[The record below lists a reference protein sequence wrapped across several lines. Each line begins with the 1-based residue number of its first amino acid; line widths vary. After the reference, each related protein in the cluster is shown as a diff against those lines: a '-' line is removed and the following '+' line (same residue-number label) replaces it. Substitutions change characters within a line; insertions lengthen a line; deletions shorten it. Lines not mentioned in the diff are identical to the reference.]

1 MTQPRVLIFTA
12 CYNERDNIGPIID
25 QIAASVP
32 YADILVVDDNSPDG
46 TWGVIESKKPHYPQ
60 LVSVK
65 RPGKLGIGSAHKYAL
80 YYAMREGYDKV
91 VTMDADFSH
100 DPGQL
105 PALLAAHRP
114 NTFVTGSRYCEG
126 GTSDYKGYRDIVSR
140 MGNKVARV
148 MLGVR
153 IHELTTYFR
162 VFDVES
168 LRRLPL
174 RLVAASGYSYGVEL
188 IYHLRKAGVELRE
201 VPIHFTDRTRGA
213 SKIPRFQ
220 IFKSALDLCVL
231 GLRRLHPLRDLT
243 PDTFVTDVCA
253 SCGDRV
259 LAMKHSGS
267 GSGAAPDQSRLD
279 SNAYRATSVGER
291 DYPAVFTCLACGL
304 EQVPASQVPAALE
317 VTYEGVVD
325 RIYLQNKYA
334 RERTYRRAFDQ
345 IAPFMPSSPGT
356 MLEVGAYCGLFLKEA
371 ARRGWNGT
379 GVEPSAWA
387 SAFARDISG
396 VDVRTG
402 FLSDLKPQ
410 LAASYDVVVSW
421 DVLEHVRD
429 PLAFLRLCGTF
440 LGQGSTLA
448 ISTLDVDTWAPRLL
462 GKRWPWLMNMHIF
475 YFSRGTLKTLL
486 ANAGFELVHC
496 APYVHYASLRHL
508 YRGGLRLLPAF
519 LQRLGERLIGI
530 VPQNVVIP
538 VAFGDIKLFV
548 ARKVGP

>member
-1 MTQPRVLIFTA
+1 MTLPRVLVFTT
-12 CYNERDNIGPIID
+12 CYNERDNIGLMID
-25 QIAASVP
+25 QIAATLP
-32 YADILVVDDNSPDG
+32 QADILVVDDNSPDG
-46 TWGVIESKKPHYPQ
+46 TWGVIESKKAEYPQ
-60 LVSVK
+60 LVAVK

-80 YYAMREGYDKV
+80 FYAIREGYDKV
-91 VTMDADFSH
+91 ITMDADFSH
-100 DPGQL
+100 DPQRL
-105 PALLAAHRP
+105 PALLAAHGP

-140 MGNKVARV
+140 IGNKVARV

-162 VFDVES
+162 VFDVQS

-188 IYHLRKAGVELRE
+188 IYHLRKAGVELKE

-231 GLRRLHPLRDLT
+231 GMRRMNLLRDLT
-243 PDTFVTDVCA
+243 PDTFVEDACA

-259 LAMKHSGS
+259 LAMKHPGS
-267 GSGAAPDQSRLD
+267 GSGAAPQDGTPDRD
-279 SNAYRATSVGER
+279 AYRATSVGER
-291 DYPAVFTCLACGL
+291 DYPAVFVCLACGL
-304 EQVPASQVPAALE
+304 EQVPASQVPPALE
-317 VTYEGVVD
+317 STYESVVD
-325 RIYLQNKYA
+325 DIYLQNMPA

-345 IAPFMPSSPGT
+345 IMPFIPSSPGT
-356 MLEVGAYCGLFLKEA
+356 ILEVGAYCGLFLKEVGL
-371 ARRGWNGT
+371 RGWKGT

-387 SAFARDISG
+387 SAYARDAIG

-402 FLSDLKPQ
+402 FLDEVKPQ
-410 LAASYDVVVSW
+410 LSPQYDVVVSW

-429 PLAFLRLCGTF
+429 PLAYLKLCGTF
-440 LGQGSTLA
+440 LPTGGTLA
-448 ISTLDVDTWAPRLL
+448 ISTLDVDTWMPRLL

-496 APYVHYASLRHL
+496 ASYVHYASLRHFF
-508 YRGGLRLLPAF
+508 RGGLRLLPGF
-519 LQRLGERLIGI
+519 LQALGERLIFL
-530 VPQNVVIP
+530 VPQRILIP

-548 ARKVGP
+548 AKKVAP